1 MSQFAEDVRLLGELN
16 GLIERAQRQAA
27 PPEFAGAV
35 LGAIGIYEPI
45 MEYAG
50 AGASVPLL
58 GFGNLL
64 WKPSGR
70 WTSSPGQKPGSSNFW
85 RR

>member
-35 LGAIGIYEPI
+35 LGE
-45 MEYAG
+45 
-50 AGASVPLL
+50 SDR
-58 GFGNLL
+58 
-64 WKPSGR
+64 R
-70 WTSSPGQKPGSSNFW
+70 WSFRINPRNSAW
-85 RR
+85 

>member
-35 LGAIGIYEPI
+35 LGAISPVLKAAMPAAQKEAKRQGDILTRAKARIEQ
-45 MEYAG
+45 
-50 AGASVPLL
+50 LL
-58 GFGNLL
+58 EEVN
-64 WKPSGR
+64 K
-70 WTSSPGQKPGSSNFW
+70 N
-85 RR
+85 